1 MTEQLDESPPDE
13 RRRPRSHGI
22 TSTGLFFMALLAL
35 QFGSQPQLQS
45 QFIDRS
51 VNTTMVVLL
60 TEIVKLLFAIAFML
74 LEGSLV
80 GCLSTWRPLPSLAVA
95 ALPAATYALQNQC
108 IQTAYRNLDPLV
120 FNLVNQT
127 KLLWAAV
134 LTYLILGRRQSS
146 MQVLALSML
155 FVSAVLISIGQQSE
169 GPREYTERDSAL
181 GMFSI
186 IVASALSGVGAAVS
200 ELALRSYNRNR

>member
-1 MTEQLDESPPDE
+1 MTEQLYGSPPDE
-13 RRRPRSHGI
+13 GRRPRGDGI
-22 TSTGLFFMALLAL
+22 TSKGLFFMALLAL

-74 LEGSLV
+74 LEGRGRPCFAPLGIFGLSGSLV

-134 LTYLILGRRQSS
+134 VPAERGQANSS
-146 MQVLALSML
+146 WD
-155 FVSAVLISIGQQSE
+155 FGVSRPG
-169 GPREYTERDSAL
+169 
-181 GMFSI
+181 
-186 IVASALSGVGAAVS
+186 
-200 ELALRSYNRNR
+200 